1 MTTQSATDEATAAF
15 RDAQQRVLDRYQV
28 PAQSRFVEVPSISG
42 RAQVLVTGEG
52 PALPMVIGGAIPA
65 VFWAPLMAELSGHTL
80 YAIEL
85 PGNGLTD
92 RARYHHTTFRRTAVA
107 YLADIL
113 DALDI
118 GPVPFVTQS
127 MGSLWTT
134 WLAWEQPGRV
144 RSQVMI
150 ACPAFFLDTSAILP
164 WRLVSIPALG
174 NQLVSLRKPSVK
186 GAEQIIRMV
195 GEDPAGLDEIRDVM
209 VAGQR
214 MPHRRQDLAKLMRS
228 VMSWTRPRPE
238 VAVTT
243 ALLRTITHPVRLIW
257 GEEDGFGS
265 PEAGRRAVEY
275 MPDADLHVMPGGHAP
290 WLHRAGQVAALTHE
304 FLDTH

>member
-1 MTTQSATDEATAAF
+1 MANQSATDEAMAAF

-28 PAQSRFVEVPSISG
+28 PAQPRFVEVPSING
-42 RAQVLVTGEG
+42 RAQVLVAGEG
-52 PALPMVIGGAIPA
+52 PPLPMVIGGAIPA

-92 RARYHHTTFRRTAVA
+92 RAHYHHTTFRRTAVA

-118 GPVPFVTQS
+118 GPAPFVTQS

-134 WLAWEQPGRV
+134 WLAWEQPGQV

-150 ACPAFFLDTSAILP
+150 GCPAFFLDTSAVLP
-164 WRLVSIPALG
+164 WRMVSIPALG
-174 NQLVSLRKPSVK
+174 NLLLSLQKPSVK
-186 GAEQIIRMV
+186 GAERIIRMV

-209 VAGQR
+209 VAGQLV
-214 MPHRRQDLAKLMRS
+214 PHRRQVLVDLMRS
-228 VMSWTRPRPE
+228 VMSWTRQRPE
-238 VAVTT
+238 VVVT
-243 ALLRTITHPVRLIW
+243 ADQLRRITHPVRLIW
-257 GEEDGFGS
+257 GEQDGFGS
-265 PEAGRRAVEY
+265 PDAGRRVVEHL
-275 MPDADLHVMPGGHAP
+275 PDADLHVMSGGHAP
-290 WLHRAGQVAALTHE
+290 WLHGAGQVAALTRE